1 MKKKYFMRFLLYAGL
16 VMAFAFSSCSKNEE
30 DIAAPSI
37 TFIHPVENDTV
48 QLKNGFIS
56 IVVVA
61 RDHVNVHDMEMSV
74 KDKSGTVLYSYDQ
87 DNIENTAYT
96 CDEKF
101 YPSGIT
107 KVTEMKLS
115 VMFSNEFKNWT
126 SKSITFYVKP

>member
-1 MKKKYFMRFLLYAGL
+1 MKKKYSMRCLVFAVL
-16 VMAFAFSSCSKNEE
+16 VMASAFSSCSKNEE

-37 TFIHPVENDTV
+37 TFIHPLENDTV
-48 QLKNGFIS
+48 QLQSGFIS
-56 IVVVA
+56 LVVMA
-61 RDHVNVHDMEMSV
+61 QDNVNLRDMEMNL

-126 SKSITFYVKP
+126 SKTITFYVKP

>member
-1 MKKKYFMRFLLYAGL
+1 MKKKYFMRSLLYAGL
-16 VMAFAFSSCSKNEE
+16 FMAAAFLACSKNEE

-56 IVVVA
+56 IVVMA
-61 RDHVNVHDMEMSV
+61 QNHVNVSDMEMNV

-87 DNIENTAYT
+87 DNIEKTAYT

-115 VMFSNEFKNWT
+115 VKFSTEFKNWT
-126 SKSITFYVKP
+126 SKTITFYVKP